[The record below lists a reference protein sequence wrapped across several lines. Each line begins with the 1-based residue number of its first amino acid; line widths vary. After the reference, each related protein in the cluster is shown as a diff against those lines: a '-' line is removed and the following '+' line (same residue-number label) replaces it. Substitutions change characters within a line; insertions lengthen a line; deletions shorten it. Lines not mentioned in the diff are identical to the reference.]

1 MAERLKAVDSK
12 STLGGTPAGVQI
24 PLSPPFF
31 STQKIPGLFC
41 GGSVP
46 SSAQNIYKLLASRL
60 AEGTDSA
67 FLLIGS
73 DYRIEWLSESALRL
87 LGAKEGETV
96 GIPCAHALK
105 DKICSAS
112 CLLSEDFGQYSDGR
126 VFGSVCME
134 EAAGSLQVKNTLITD
149 KGETVGLLKQISRTS
164 DNIIL
169 PSTGKSPTENSSM
182 EVRGS
187 WLGALEPTL
196 SRISPTT
203 IPVLIVGET
212 GTGKEVL
219 AKRIHEMGPRKNKPF
234 VVLDLSVIPETLI
247 DDALFGH
254 TRGAFTGAVA
264 DNPGKLLQADGGTL
278 LLDELENIPLQVQ
291 AKLLRFLETGVIERI
306 GQNRPTPLDV
316 RVLAA
321 TNVSPATLMQT
332 GRLRED
338 LYYRLRGMTIELPP
352 LRERREEIPL
362 LIETFRGNWSA
373 RQKKAAPEF
382 SFEVIHMMC
391 RYSYPGNIRELRHIV
406 ELCLSLAEDSV
417 LTPENLPE
425 EIRSILES
433 KTKTT
438 FPLHSDEGITQSAS
452 GRVVEAFSAIE
463 RDMIIRALAKHQGRV
478 AETARSL
485 DMSRI
490 TLWRKMKKYGMH
502 RNNAFP
508 A

>member
-1 MAERLKAVDSK
+1 MAD
-12 STLGGTPAGVQI
+12 
-24 PLSPPFF
+24 
-31 STQKIPGLFC
+31 
-41 GGSVP
+41 
-46 SSAQNIYKLLASRL
+46 
-60 AEGTDSA
+60 GTDSA

-105 DKICSAS
+105 DKVCSAS
-112 CLLSEDFGQYSDGR
+112 CLLNEDFAQDSDGR

-134 EAAGSLQVKNTLITD
+134 EAAGNLQVKNTLITD
-149 KGETVGLLKQISRTS
+149 KGETVGLLKQISRSS
-164 DNIIL
+164 DNTVL
-169 PSTGKSPTENSSM
+169 PATGMSSAENPSL

-321 TNVSPATLMQT
+321 TNVSPATLLQT

-362 LIETFRGNWSA
+362 LVETFRGSWSA
-373 RQKKAAPEF
+373 RHKRTAPEF
-382 SFEVIHMMC
+382 SSEIIGMMC
-391 RYSYPGNIRELRHIV
+391 QYPYPGNIRELRHIV

-417 LTPENLPE
+417 LTPANLPG
-425 EIRSILES
+425 EIRLILES
-433 KTKTT
+433 KRRPA
-438 FPLHSDEGITQSAS
+438 FSHSLDEGIPQGAS
-452 GRVVEAFSAIE
+452 SRVGEAFSAIE
-463 RDMIIRALAKHQGRV
+463 RDMIIRALAKHQGRI

-485 DMSRI
+485 AMSRI
-490 TLWRKMKKYGMH
+490 TLWRKMKKYGMD
-502 RNNAFP
+502 RNTVFP
-508 A
+508 V